1 MLNRDL
7 QSDLDAP
14 NDEQNGQLKQFFPN
28 PKSASQW
35 IANVVGDQVITTC
48 NDDSCKKQQSSLV
61 GHGLLPWVTSC
72 QDNKNDCADTIRD
85 NLANLVTSNQ
95 EMTKDS
101 LSRVSAEGIAV
112 SPDVISSIR
121 TMDVTQQK
129 IIVNKLAQEV
139 AIQRVMDK
147 AFIAKSILSTGA
159 QVPLIA
165 ANQPAQVI
173 IKHAIENLDTD
184 IRSLAFE
191 NQIRKQTISN
201 TISETLKFQNQQQQD
216 AMRIA
221 PASSSTPLMEN
232 GAISERS
239 SK

>member
-1 MLNRDL
+1 
-7 QSDLDAP
+7 
-14 NDEQNGQLKQFFPN
+14 
-28 PKSASQW
+28 
-35 IANVVGDQVITTC
+35 
-48 NDDSCKKQQSSLV
+48 
-61 GHGLLPWVTSC
+61 
-72 QDNKNDCADTIRD
+72 
-85 NLANLVTSNQ
+85 
-95 EMTKDS
+95 
-101 LSRVSAEGIAV
+101 
-112 SPDVISSIR
+112 
-121 TMDVTQQK
+121 
-129 IIVNKLAQEV
+129 
-139 AIQRVMDK
+139 MDK